1 MARGKEGSQNLQKRQ
16 TLLYYSLLLQSVTK
30 SLRTTDIHLFM
41 KALAMRKP
49 LLLGS
54 IFQHGHTRAQASP
67 CMLMGVNHIQTS
79 TPSQTS
85 EEVTWPA
92 VAYFTGKS

>member
-1 MARGKEGSQNLQKRQ
+1 MW
-16 TLLYYSLLLQSVTK
+16 
-30 SLRTTDIHLFM
+30 
-41 KALAMRKP
+41 KP

-54 IFQHGHTRAQASP
+54 IFQHVLTRAQASP

-85 EEVTWPA
+85 EEVTWPT